1 MANSRSARKRIRSS
15 ERKHVRNRAVKSA
28 VRTKVIK
35 ARHAL
40 LEEGSA
46 TGEAE
51 LHAAIKALDR
61 AAEKGILHRNNVRRR
76 KSRLATMAAASRT
89 WQRAAREPRL
99 VPPRPAVPRV
109 GAPSSRPR
117 RPRRSR
123 GKTRRQGTC
132 AEGECGESHRSEGR
146 SAEGAPSGPPPSR
159 RPRPPRPNRSGRG
172 FYPGLRRSRLRQ
184 VGGSPQDRKPN
195 AVRV

>member
-40 LEEGSA
+40 LEEGTA

-76 KSRLATMAAASRT
+76 KSRLASMAARLATVAEGSEGA
-89 WQRAAREPRL
+89 AARS
-99 VPPRPAVPRV
+99 AAAG
-109 GAPSSRPR
+109 GA
-117 RPRRSR
+117 
-123 GKTRRQGTC
+123 K
-132 AEGECGESHRSEGR
+132 GR
-146 SAEGAPSGPPPSR
+146 SAKQPARATAAKSSAKPAGKAPAPKASAAKVTTAKAAAPKTAAAK
-159 RPRPPRPNRSGRG
+159 
-172 FYPGLRRSRLRQ
+172 
-184 VGGSPQDRKPN
+184 SPAK
-195 AVRV
+195 ASKTK

>member
-40 LEEGSA
+40 LEEGGQ

-61 AAEKGILHRNNVRRR
+61 AAEKGVLHRNNVRRR
-76 KSRLATMAAASRT
+76 KSRLASMAARLSNVAEGAEGAAVRSAAAGGAKGRSAKS
-89 WQRAAREPRL
+89 AARTPAAKAA
-99 VPPRPAVPRV
+99 PRPA
-109 GAPSSRPR
+109 GKAPAAKATAAKAVAS
-117 RPRRSR
+117 
-123 GKTRRQGTC
+123 K
-132 AEGECGESHRSEGR
+132 A
-146 SAEGAPSGPPPSR
+146 AAPKAAAAPAK
-159 RPRPPRPNRSGRG
+159 
-172 FYPGLRRSRLRQ
+172 
-184 VGGSPQDRKPN
+184 SPAKAPK
-195 AVRV
+195 AK

>member
-40 LEEGSA
+40 LEEGAA

-76 KSRLATMAAASRT
+76 KSRLASMAARLAT
-89 WQRAAREPRL
+89 AAEGTEGAAARS
-99 VPPRPAVPRV
+99 AAAG
-109 GAPSSRPR
+109 GA
-117 RPRRSR
+117 
-123 GKTRRQGTC
+123 K
-132 AEGECGESHRSEGR
+132 GR
-146 SAEGAPSGPPPSR
+146 SAKQPARAAAAKTAVKPVGKASAPKASAAKATTAKAATPKAAAAK
-159 RPRPPRPNRSGRG
+159 
-172 FYPGLRRSRLRQ
+172 
-184 VGGSPQDRKPN
+184 SPAKAPKTK
-195 AVRV
+195 